1 MKESKS
7 IEDLY
12 PTEEVNTEYVSIE
25 YPYLPEGKKIEYVS
39 ANNEFMVMAKKFAN
53 EFSLDKNFPTASVL
67 VKGNEVVGMGANG
80 SDYHKSHE
88 CERVKQ
94 GIPTGQGYDLCEGC
108 HPKNHSENKAIA
120 DAISKGKEVMN
131 ADLYLWGHWWCCEP
145 CWKSMI
151 NEGVRNVYLMEGSEK
166 LFNNKRA
173 GNTET
178 K

>member
-7 IEDLY
+7 IEDQYL
-12 PTEEVNTEYVSIE
+12 PEERKKEHASIE
-25 YPYLPEGKKIEYVS
+25 YPYLPEGRKIEYVS
-39 ANNEFMVMAKKFAN
+39 VDNEFMAAAKKFADD
-53 EFSLDKNFPTASVL
+53 FSLDKNFPTASIL
-67 VKGNEVVGMGANG
+67 VKSGEIVSMAANG
-80 SDYHKSHE
+80 SEYHKSHG

-108 HPKNHSENKAIA
+108 HPKNHSENKAIVS
-120 DAISKGKEVMN
+120 AISEGKEIIE
-131 ADLYLWGHWWCCEP
+131 ADLYLWGHWWCCEA

-151 NEGVRNVYLMEGSEK
+151 DAGVRHVYLMEGSEK

-173 GNTET
+173 GNIET